1 MSASSRA
8 DGFELEEEQELETI
22 QDRGLLIRLV
32 RYLRPYRSQVVLALL
47 LMVAVAGL
55 GLAGPLLVRSAIDG
69 TLDNTVPA
77 VERYSTLTRIGLL
90 WFVILIA
97 TAGLHYVQ
105 LMVLQSTGQRV
116 MLDLRRQLFSHLLH
130 PDHQL
135 FDRQPVGRLMTR
147 LTSDIEALNELF
159 TSGLVTVA
167 TDVFTLVAIMGVM
180 VWLDWR
186 LALLSFTVIPVLFG
200 LALVFRSRVRRAF
213 RRIRVRVAR
222 INSFLQEHIAGI
234 TLVQGFDQS
243 RQRLARFDELNLR
256 HTQAHLETVAAFAVF
271 FPAVEVISTAAVVL
285 LLWQGGGWT
294 QTDTLTIGTLV
305 AFVQYAQRFY
315 RPISDLSEKFNIL
328 QGAMA
333 ASERIF
339 ALLDTQ
345 PTIVAPT
352 HAVDPGPRDAARI
365 EFDDV
370 HFGYTPLGTDAVS
383 PSSDGDPADGVVRQT
398 VLRGLSL
405 CIEPGERVAI
415 VGSTGAG
422 KTTVIS
428 LLLRFYD
435 VDSGSIRFN
444 GTDIREFEPAELRRR
459 MALVL
464 QEPRLFSGTL
474 RENLTL
480 WDEEFDE
487 QRLQDAIQ
495 RVGLDRVVSRLPA
508 GLEEEMRE
516 GGNRLS
522 TGERQLAAFARALAH
537 DPPVLILDEATASID
552 TETEARIQNATREL
566 MRGRTSL
573 VIAHRLATVRDADRI
588 LVLHHGRLVE
598 QGSHDELMAHGQIYR
613 RLVEMQMGMALE
625 R

>member
-1 MSASSRA
+1 
-8 DGFELEEEQELETI
+8 
-22 QDRGLLIRLV
+22 
-32 RYLRPYRSQVVLALL
+32 
-47 LMVAVAGL
+47 
-55 GLAGPLLVRSAIDG
+55 
-69 TLDNTVPA
+69 
-77 VERYSTLTRIGLL
+77 
-90 WFVILIA
+90 
-97 TAGLHYVQ
+97 
-105 LMVLQSTGQRV
+105 
-116 MLDLRRQLFSHLLH
+116 
-130 PDHQL
+130 
-135 FDRQPVGRLMTR
+135 
-147 LTSDIEALNELF
+147 
-159 TSGLVTVA
+159 
-167 TDVFTLVAIMGVM
+167 
-180 VWLDWR
+180 
-186 LALLSFTVIPVLFG
+186 
-200 LALVFRSRVRRAF
+200 
-213 RRIRVRVAR
+213 VRVAR

-285 LLWQGGGWT
+285 LLWQGGSWT
-294 QTDTLTIGTLV
+294 QTDTMTIGTLV

-345 PTIVAPT
+345 PNIVAPV
-352 HAVDPGPRDAARI
+352 HPIDPGPRNAARI

-370 HFGYTPLGTDAVS
+370 YFGYTPLNTNGNS
-383 PSSDGDPADGVVRQT
+383 PTVDDEPEDGFARKT

-444 GTDIREFEPAELRRR
+444 GIDIREFEPERLRRR

-480 WDEEFDE
+480 WDDEFDE
-487 QRLQDAIQ
+487 QRLQDAIA
-495 RVGLDRVVSRLPA
+495 RVGLDRVIARLPG

-552 TETEARIQNATREL
+552 TETEARIQIATREL

-573 VIAHRLATVRDADRI
+573 VVAHRLATVRDADRI

-613 RLVEMQMGMALE
+613 RLVEMQMGLPQE
-625 R
+625 S